1 MQEVEGQVSMDWSV
15 RMAAGTVGADRTRP
29 VASGLPLAGLLRYA
43 IYGMILV
50 TVLMFYVWSR
60 VDVRRSAAELDAAI
74 SQLQLLEVERDRLR
88 LELAMYR
95 DLGRVEAAALATDLS
110 ADVRIEEVPV
120 R

>member
-1 MQEVEGQVSMDWSV
+1 MQEVESQVSMDWSV

-29 VASGLPLAGLLRYA
+29 VMTGFPLAALLRYA

-60 VDVRRSAAELDAAI
+60 VDVRRSAAELDSAI
-74 SQLQLLEVERDRLR
+74 SQLQVLEVERDRLR

-95 DLGRVEAAALATDLS
+95 DLGRVEAAAQAFGLTS
-110 ADVRIEEVPV
+110 NVRIEEISG

>member
-1 MQEVEGQVSMDWSV
+1 MDWSV

-29 VASGLPLAGLLRYA
+29 ALTGFPLAALFRYA
-43 IYGMILV
+43 IYGMILM

-60 VDVRRSAAELDAAI
+60 VDVRRSAAELDSAV
-74 SQLQLLEVERDRLR
+74 SHLQILEVERDRLR

-95 DLGRVEAAALATDLS
+95 DLGRIAAAAQAMGLTS
-110 ADVRIEEVPV
+110 DVRIEEVAG

>member
-1 MQEVEGQVSMDWSV
+1 MQEVEAQVSMDWSV

>member
-1 MQEVEGQVSMDWSV
+1 MQEMESQVSMDWSV

-29 VASGLPLAGLLRYA
+29 VMAGFPLAALLRYA

-60 VDVRRSAAELDAAI
+60 VDVRRSAAELDSAV
-74 SQLQLLEVERDRLR
+74 SHLQVLEVERDRLR
-88 LELAMYR
+88 LELAMHR
-95 DLGRVEAAALATDLS
+95 DLGRIEAAAQSMGLTS
-110 ADVRIEEVPV
+110 DVRIEDVAA